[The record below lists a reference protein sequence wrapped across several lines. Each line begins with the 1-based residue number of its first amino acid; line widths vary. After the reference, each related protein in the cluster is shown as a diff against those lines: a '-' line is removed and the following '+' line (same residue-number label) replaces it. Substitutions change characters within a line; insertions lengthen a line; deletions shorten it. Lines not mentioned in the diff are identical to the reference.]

1 MARPKS
7 YNVDEVV
14 ERVVHAFWQHGYQ
27 ALGLREL
34 ERLTGLNQFAIRT
47 EFGGKEGLYLRAL
60 DYYSDQAI
68 RHAMA
73 PMQTGGLPE
82 LLKFLRSL
90 VTDGSMT
97 SSPYGCLV
105 VNTGIENARVGSAR
119 LEEAAKRYWAALESA
134 FATCLEKAIAD
145 KSLPADTEP
154 VITAKGLVSA
164 VMGVHAQNR
173 LAGKTDAGKP
183 LVDLLCAQLTSR
195 EFRT

>member
-7 YNVDEVV
+7 YDVEEVV

-73 PMQTGGLPE
+73 PMHNGSLAE
-82 LLKFLRSL
+82 LHAFLRAL

-97 SSPYGCLV
+97 SSPHGCLV

-119 LEEAAKRYWAALESA
+119 LEAAVKRYWAALESA
-134 FATCLEKAIAD
+134 FAICLERAIAD
-145 KSLPADTEP
+145 KTLSADTDP
-154 VITAKGLVSA
+154 QATAKGLVSA

-173 LAGKTDAGKP
+173 LAGKNDAGKP
-183 LVDLLCAQLTSR
+183 LVDFLCAQLTSM
-195 EFRT
+195 EIRT

>member
-14 ERVVHAFWQHGYQ
+14 ERVVYAFWQHGYQ

-60 DYYSDQAI
+60 DYYSNQAI
-68 RHAMA
+68 EHAMS
-73 PMQTGGLPE
+73 PMQTGGLPA
-82 LLKFLRSL
+82 LHAFLQSL

-97 SSPYGCLV
+97 SSPHGCLV

-119 LEEAAKRYWAALESA
+119 LEEAVLRYWAALERS
-134 FATCLEKAIAD
+134 FATCLEQAIAD
-145 KSLPADTEP
+145 KTLPADTDP
-154 VITAKGLVSA
+154 KAVAKGFVSA

-173 LAGKTDAGKP
+173 LAGKNDAGKP
-183 LVDLLCAQLTSR
+183 LVDFLSAQLTSM
-195 EFRT
+195 ETRT